1 MKKMR
6 RDMNLHEDFISGVD
20 LAEWLEKNERLCQRV
35 GDLTER
41 IKLEKV
47 IVLAKIKDFRQEE
60 ILLDLSNWLSRVE
73 GTVLSKQVVTQ
84 VPEVVS
90 TAVNNKT
97 RKEASKKKLRFDIG
111 VGVGSTSTLHK
122 QRYYK

>member
-1 MKKMR
+1 MGKDSRGFENRPIVKKMR

-47 IVLAKIKDFRQEE
+47 TVLAKINDFRQEE

-97 RKEASKKKLRFDIG
+97 RKEASKKK
-111 VGVGSTSTLHK
+111 S
-122 QRYYK
+122 